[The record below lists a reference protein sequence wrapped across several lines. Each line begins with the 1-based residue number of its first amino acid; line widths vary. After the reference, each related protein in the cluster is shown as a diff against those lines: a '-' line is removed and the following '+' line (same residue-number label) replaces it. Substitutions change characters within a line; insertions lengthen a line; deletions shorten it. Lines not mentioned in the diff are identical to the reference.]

1 MELLRT
7 EKPNLVN
14 RSITKPGYVQHSEA
28 KHIAK
33 KAGIDQKILNRSEAI
48 LESLSKGIP
57 IRMNSFF
64 EKVDFP
70 KLVQI
75 SEEFL
80 NLDLNEENVEEMFKK
95 VTGIL
100 E

>member
-1 MELLRT
+1 M
-7 EKPNLVN
+7 
-14 RSITKPGYVQHSEA
+14 S
-28 KHIAK
+28 
-33 KAGIDQKILNRSEAI
+33 
-48 LESLSKGIP
+48 
-57 IRMNSFF
+57 SFF

-70 KLVQI
+70 KLIQI

-95 VTGIL
+95 VTEIL